1 MRSCA
6 EAMVI
11 FEKENLMASTLK
23 NDRDYNYYRIMCMI
37 EGDKLITY
45 RKIAKLISVSTGSAF
60 NLMTDLIKNGYV
72 NVEVIDPE
80 KNRQK
85 YSYNLS
91 SIGVRQKAIL
101 AKIFLDLK
109 QAELDRIQKELIIL
123 KNDIG
128 YISDV

>member
-6 EAMVI
+6 EAMAI
-11 FEKENLMASTLK
+11 FKKKNSMASTIK

-37 EGDKLITY
+37 DSDKFITY

-72 NVEVIDPE
+72 NVEVLDQE
-80 KNRQK
+80 KIRQK
-85 YSYNLS
+85 YSYKLS
-91 SIGVRQKAIL
+91 SIGFRQKAIF

-109 QAELDRIQKELIIL
+109 KAELEKIQKELIAL
-123 KNDIG
+123 KNDVG
-128 YISDV
+128 YLSDD

>member
-1 MRSCA
+1 
-6 EAMVI
+6 MVI
-11 FEKENLMASTLK
+11 FERENLMASTLK

-45 RKIAKLISVSTGSAF
+45 RKIAKLISVSTGSAY

-72 NVEVIDPE
+72 NVEVLGQE

-91 SIGVRQKAIL
+91 SIGVRQKAAL

-109 QAELDRIQKELIIL
+109 QAELEKIQKELIIL

-128 YISDV
+128 YVSDH

>member
-1 MRSCA
+1 
-6 EAMVI
+6 
-11 FEKENLMASTLK
+11 MASTLK

-37 EGDKLITY
+37 DDDKFITY
-45 RKIAKLISVSTGSAF
+45 RKIAKLISVSTGSAY

-72 NVEVIDPE
+72 NVEVLGQE

-91 SIGVRQKAIL
+91 SIGVRQKAAL

-109 QAELDRIQKELIIL
+109 QAELEKYK
-123 KNDIG
+123 KN
-128 YISDV
+128 

>member
-109 QAELDRIQKELIIL
+109 QAELDKIQKELIIL

-128 YISDV
+128 YISDD

>member
-1 MRSCA
+1 MA
-6 EAMVI
+6 I
-11 FEKENLMASTLK
+11 FKKKNLMASTLK

-37 EGDKLITY
+37 EDDKLITY

-72 NVEVIDPE
+72 NVEVLDPE

-109 QAELDRIQKELIIL
+109 QAELDKIQKELIIL

-128 YISDV
+128 YVSDD

>member
-6 EAMVI
+6 EAI
-11 FEKENLMASTLK
+11 ATFKKKSLMASTLK

-37 EGDKLITY
+37 DDDKFITY
-45 RKIAKLISVSTGSAF
+45 RKIAKLISVSTGSAY

-72 NVEVIDPE
+72 NVEVLCQE

-91 SIGVRQKAIL
+91 SIGVRQKAAL

-109 QAELDRIQKELIIL
+109 QAELEKIQKELIIL

-128 YISDV
+128 YVSDH

>member
-1 MRSCA
+1 LRSCA

-45 RKIAKLISVSTGSAF
+45 RKIAKLISVSTGSAY

-72 NVEVIDPE
+72 NVEVLGQE

-91 SIGVRQKAIL
+91 SIGVRQKAAL

-109 QAELDRIQKELIIL
+109 QAELEKIQKELIIL

-128 YISDV
+128 YVSDH